1 MNWLEETR
9 AELKKD
15 LIAAAEAARAAGE
28 LNFEVLP
35 DFVIERPREKAHG
48 DFAANLAMLLARQAR
63 MAPPKIAAALIS
75 HLYKEEPAEWV
86 EAVEVAGAGFINFRM
101 KPCWLTGGLSDAAA
115 RGEKFGESEYGKGV
129 RVNIEF
135 VSANPTGEL
144 HLGNARGAAIG
155 DSLANVM
162 QAAGYDVDREY
173 YINDAGKQIE
183 NFGLSLEARY
193 LQELGQDV
201 PFPEDGYHG
210 EDIINTVRGYIEIEG
225 DKLLNVETHLRCEIL
240 TRYALEKKISA
251 IREALAHYGVKYD
264 TWFSEQTLHDS
275 GAVRGVVEQMKN
287 DGNLIEQDGAVWFAA
302 DKYGCEKPE
311 VLVRANGIPTYYT
324 ADIAYHK
331 NKFERGYNRLINIW
345 GADHHGHVARLKSA
359 MQSIGY
365 PSENL
370 EVILMQLVRLFSGGE
385 IMRMSKR
392 AGTYVTLEELLDE
405 VGRDAARFFFVMR
418 SADSQMDFDLDLA
431 KSQSMDNPVYYV
443 QYAHARINS
452 IITQAASQGVELLP
466 LGKVDFSTLTDE
478 SEKELIRKLLEL
490 PDEVVQA
497 AVQEAPHRI
506 AAYVMELGA
515 LFHSFY
521 GNCRVLGVDSEV
533 QAARLWLCQ
542 VTKMAVARCLHMLGV
557 SAPDKM

>member
-1 MNWLEETR
+1 MNWLAETR
-9 AELKKD
+9 LNLKQD
-15 LIAAAEAARAAGE
+15 LQAAAEAARSAGL
-28 LNFEVLP
+28 LNFEELP

-48 DFAANLAMLLARQAR
+48 DFAANLAMLLARQAK
-63 MAPPKIAAALIS
+63 MAPRKIAELLVAQ
-75 HLYKEEPAEWV
+75 LYQDKPAVWV
-86 EAVEVAGAGFINFRM
+86 ERVEIAGAGFINFYM
-101 KPCWLTGGLSDAAA
+101 KSDWLTAGLADAAQ
-115 RGEKFGESEYGKGV
+115 RGTAFGESDFGQGE
-129 RVNIEF
+129 RVNVEF

-155 DSLANVM
+155 DSLANIM
-162 QAAGYDVDREY
+162 QAAGFAVEREY

-193 LQELGQDV
+193 LQQLGQEV
-201 PFPEDGYHG
+201 EFPEDGYHG
-210 EDIINTVRGYIEIEG
+210 DDIVETVKIYIETEG
-225 DKLLNVETHLRCEIL
+225 DKLLTVQPDLRREIL
-240 TRYALEKKISA
+240 TRFALQKKLDA
-251 IREALAHYGVKYD
+251 IRTALLHYGVEYD

-275 GAVRGVVEQMKN
+275 GAVKQVVADYKEAGLLLEQE
-287 DGNLIEQDGAVWFAA
+287 DALWFAA
-302 DKYGCEKPE
+302 DKCGCEKPE

-331 NKFERGYNRLINIW
+331 NKFERGFSRLINIW

-359 MQSIGY
+359 MGALGY
-365 PSENL
+365 SEDKL
-370 EVILMQLVRLFSGGE
+370 EVILMQLVRLFSNGE

-392 AGTYVTLEELLDE
+392 AGTYVTLEELLEE

-452 IITQAASQGVELLP
+452 ILMQAAEQDVEPADLSTVNFALL
-466 LGKVDFSTLTDE
+466 VDETERDL
-478 SEKELIRKLLEL
+478 LRKILEL
-490 PDEVVQA
+490 PDEIVAA
-497 AVQEAPHRI
+497 AVQRAPHKI
-506 AAYVMELGA
+506 AAYVMDLGA

-521 GNCRVLGVDSEV
+521 AVCRVLGVDADL
-533 QAARLWLCQ
+533 QQARLWLCR
-542 VTKMAVARCLHMLGV
+542 VTAGAVAKCLQLLGV

>member
-9 AELKKD
+9 YELKKD
-15 LIAAAEAARAAGE
+15 LCAAAEAARAAGE
-28 LNFEVLP
+28 LNFETLP
-35 DFVIERPREKAHG
+35 DFVIERPREKSHG
-48 DFAANLAMLLARQAR
+48 DFAANLAMLLARQAH
-63 MAPPKIAAALIS
+63 MAPPKIAAILTAR
-75 HLYKEEPAEWV
+75 LYTEQPARWV
-86 EAVEVAGAGFINFRM
+86 DAVEIAGAGFINFRM
-101 KPCWLTGGLSDAAA
+101 KPEWLTAGLADAAA
-115 RGEKFGESEYGKGV
+115 CGEKFGESEFGGGQK
-129 RVNIEF
+129 VNIEF

-155 DSLANVM
+155 DTLANVM

-193 LQELGQDV
+193 LQQMGQDV

-210 EDIINTVRGYIEIEG
+210 EDITNTVRGYIEQEG
-225 DKLLNVETHLRCEIL
+225 DKLLNVETKLRCEIL

-251 IREALAHYGVKYD
+251 IREALEHYGVKYD

-275 GAVRGVVEQMKN
+275 GAVRAVVEQMKD
-287 DGNLIEQDGAVWFAA
+287 DGNLLEQDGAIWFAA

-331 NKFERGYNRLINIW
+331 NKFERGYVKLINIW
-345 GADHHGHVARLKSA
+345 GADHHGHVARLKGA

-365 PSENL
+365 PAENL

-392 AGTYVTLEELLDE
+392 AGTYVTLEELLEE

-452 IITQAASQGVELLP
+452 IVAQAAGQGIVLLP
-466 LGKVDFSTLTDE
+466 LADVDFGRLGEE
-478 SEKELIRKLLEL
+478 SERDLIRKLLEL

-497 AVQEAPHRI
+497 AVKEEPHRI

-521 GNCRVLGVDSEV
+521 GNCRVLGVEPEV

-542 VTKMAVARCLHMLGV
+542 VTRMAVAKCLQMLGV
-557 SAPDKM
+557 SAPEKM

>member
-9 AELKKD
+9 FYLKKD
-15 LIAAAEAARAAGE
+15 LAEAAEAAKADGE
-28 LNFEVLP
+28 LNFEELP

-48 DFAANLAMLLARQAR
+48 DFAANIAMLLARQAK
-63 MAPPKIAAALIS
+63 MAPHKIAEILVGK
-75 HLYKEEPAEWV
+75 LYKEAPAVFVDSV
-86 EAVEVAGAGFINFRM
+86 EIAGAGFINFRM
-101 KPCWLTGGLSDAAA
+101 KASWLAGGLLDAVK
-115 RGEKFGESEYGKGV
+115 RGEAFGESEFGAKS
-129 RVNIEF
+129 RINIEF

-155 DSLANVM
+155 DSLANIM
-162 QAAGYDVDREY
+162 QAAGYDVEREY

-183 NFGLSLEARY
+183 NFGLSLEVRY
-193 LQELGQDV
+193 LQQLGQDV

-210 EDIINTVRGYIEIEG
+210 EDITRTVSGYIEIEG
-225 DKLLNVETHLRCEIL
+225 DKLLNVEPHLRREIL

-251 IREALAHYGVKYD
+251 IREALSHYGVEYD
-264 TWFSEQTLHDS
+264 TWFSEQTLHDE
-275 GAVRGVVEQMKN
+275 GAVQKVVEQLGE
-287 DGNLIEQDGAVWFAA
+287 DGLLLQKDDAIWFAA
-302 DKYGCEKPE
+302 DKFGCEKPE

-331 NKFERGYNRLINIW
+331 NKFDRGFGRCINIW
-345 GADHHGHVARLKSA
+345 GADHHGHVARLKA
-359 MQSIGY
+359 AVGALGY
-365 PSENL
+365 PAENL

-392 AGTYVTLEELLDE
+392 AGTYVTLEELLEE

-452 IITQAASQGVELLP
+452 IILQAEEQGITLPEPENVNFDLLVE
-466 LGKVDFSTLTDE
+466 E
-478 SEKELIRKLLEL
+478 SERDLIRKLLEL
-490 PDEVVQA
+490 PDEIVAA
-497 AVQEAPHRI
+497 AVQEAPHKI
-506 AAYVMELGA
+506 AAYVMELSA

-521 GNCRVLGVDSEV
+521 GNCRVLGVDADV
-533 QAARLWLCQ
+533 QAARLWLCR
-542 VTKMAVARCLHMLGV
+542 VTAGAVKKCLTLLGV
-557 SAPDKM
+557 SAPVKM

>member
-1 MNWLEETR
+1 MNWLAETR
-9 AELKKD
+9 FYLKQD
-15 LIAAAEAARAAGE
+15 LQAAAEAARSAGL
-28 LNFEVLP
+28 LNFEELP

-48 DFAANLAMLLARQAR
+48 DFAANLAMLLARQAK
-63 MAPPKIAAALIS
+63 MAPRKIAELLVAQ
-75 HLYKEEPAEWV
+75 LYQDKPAVWV
-86 EAVEVAGAGFINFRM
+86 ERVEIAGAGFINFYM
-101 KPCWLTGGLSDAAA
+101 KPDWLTSGLADAAQ
-115 RGEKFGESEYGKGV
+115 RGTAFGESDFGQGE
-129 RVNIEF
+129 RVNVEF

-155 DSLANVM
+155 DSLANIM
-162 QAAGYDVDREY
+162 QAAGFAVEREY

-193 LQELGQDV
+193 LQQLGQEV
-201 PFPEDGYHG
+201 EFPEDGYHG
-210 EDIINTVRGYIEIEG
+210 EDIVETVKNYIETEG
-225 DKLLNVETHLRCEIL
+225 DKLLTVQPDLRREIL
-240 TRYALEKKISA
+240 TRFALQKKLDA
-251 IREALAHYGVKYD
+251 IRTALLHYGVEYD

-275 GAVRGVVEQMKN
+275 GAVKQVVTDYKDAGLLLEQE
-287 DGNLIEQDGAVWFAA
+287 DALWFAA
-302 DKYGCEKPE
+302 DKCGCDKPE

-331 NKFERGYNRLINIW
+331 NKFERGFSRLINIW

-359 MQSIGY
+359 MGALGY
-365 PSENL
+365 SEDKL
-370 EVILMQLVRLFSGGE
+370 EVILMQLVRLFSNGE

-392 AGTYVTLEELLDE
+392 AGTYVTLEELLGE

-452 IITQAASQGVELLP
+452 ILMQAAEQGVEPVDLATVNFALL
-466 LGKVDFSTLTDE
+466 VDETERDL
-478 SEKELIRKLLEL
+478 LRKILEL
-490 PDEVVQA
+490 PDEIVAA
-497 AVQEAPHRI
+497 AVQRAPHKI
-506 AAYVMELGA
+506 AAYVMDLGA

-521 GNCRVLGVDSEV
+521 AVCRVLGVDADL
-533 QAARLWLCQ
+533 QQARLWLCR
-542 VTKMAVARCLHMLGV
+542 VTAGAVARCLQLLGV